1 LLALAWAD
9 LFAGLAFYLILEGLF
24 PFLAPEHWRRS
35 LAALATLSERSL
47 RLFGLGAVAAG
58 LVLLFTVR
66 G

>member
-1 LLALAWAD
+1 LAWAD

-24 PFLAPEHWRRS
+24 PFAAPNQWRRS